1 MIHHI
6 PRSKEILSSP
16 LLKTLNTQVLYLSKL
31 NAIVAELLPALKTQ
45 CHVACY
51 VNGVLTL
58 QTHNQALLGQL
69 RYLQIQYLQQ
79 LRQHKVFG
87 NLIRIQFLFDDQLQV
102 ARAQHEPV
110 KPLSEQTKKLLLETA
125 ESLADPQ
132 LSEAFRRLAR

>member
-31 NAIVAELLPALKTQ
+31 NAIVAELLPTLKKQ

-58 QTHNQALLGQL
+58 QTPNQALLGQL
-69 RYLQIQYLQQ
+69 RYLQTQYLQQ
-79 LRQHKVFG
+79 LRQHKVFH
-87 NLIRIQFLFDDQLQV
+87 NLIRIQFLFDEQPQV
-102 ARAQHEPV
+102 AHAKHEPV

-125 ESLADPQ
+125 ASLTDPQ